1 MVELTAHR
9 GPDGSGVW
17 VNEEESVGLAHSRLS
32 IIDTSRA
39 GAQPMVGHNNDVLVF
54 NGEIYNYK
62 ELRNVAIGHKR
73 SFSSNSDTEAILAGY
88 EQDADGFIQKLRGMF
103 AFGIWSPRNREMIL
117 ARDRFGIKPLYYMQK
132 DGLFYFASEAKA
144 LIPFLS
150 EIETESSV
158 LTEYL
163 TFQNTLGNKTMFTGI
178 MQLMPGQLIRIANQ
192 HINIEQYWDIS
203 YDIDFDHSE
212 KYFVERLHDLVD
224 ESIDLHLE
232 SDVEIGAY
240 LSGGI
245 DSSLVAG
252 LTRDATGQTL
262 KAFHGRYTESPG
274 YDESKY
280 AIIAAKH
287 AGLDL
292 YIRDLDSKNAID
304 YLRKVIYHLDYPVAG
319 PGALPQFMISQLAS
333 EHVKVVLG
341 GQGGDEIF
349 GGYARYMIGYLEQ
362 CLRAAIDGTS
372 KSGNFIVTLE
382 SIIPNLGLLREYQ
395 PLLQKFWRQGLFGEL
410 DERYFQLV
418 ERATDLGDAINWEVF
433 DRKET
438 MNNYFG
444 IFNNSKNVKKEAYF
458 DSMTHFDFKTLLPA
472 LLHVED
478 RMSMA
483 HGIESRVPFLDH
495 PLVEFVATI
504 PADVKFK
511 NGELKRLL
519 KTTFPD
525 ALPLEIV
532 QRRDKMGFPV
542 PLAEWA
548 KGSLKRDFNGIIE
561 SLRDRRLDFVNDN
574 HLTNILHTTPKFS
587 RGIWALISL
596 ELWFQ
601 EFHDSSDKFQ
611 AIYLNKL

>member
-1 MVELTAHR
+1 MLNLMAHR
-9 GPDGSGVW
+9 GPDGTGYWQSSD
-17 VNEEESVGLAHSRLS
+17 NSVGLAHARLAV
-32 IIDTSRA
+32 IDTTNRA
-39 GAQPMVGHNNDVLVF
+39 AQPMIGCNDDVLIF

-62 ELRNVAIGHKR
+62 ELRKAAVGLNR
-73 SFSSNSDTEAILAGY
+73 SFSSHSDTETILAGY
-88 EQDADGFIQKLRGMF
+88 EQDPVNFIHQLRGMF
-103 AFGIWSPRNREMIL
+103 AFAIWSPRKREMLL
-117 ARDRFGIKPLYYMQK
+117 ARDRFGIKPLYYMQH
-132 DGLFYFASEAKA
+132 DDFFYFASEAKA
-144 LIPFLS
+144 LLPFVPK
-150 EIETESSV
+150 IETESSV
-158 LTEYL
+158 LAEYL
-163 TFQNTLGNKTMFTGI
+163 TFQNTLGNKTMFSGI
-178 MQLMPGQLIRIANQ
+178 MQLMPGQLLRISNQ
-192 HINIEQYWDIS
+192 KILTEQYWDIS
-203 YDIDFDHSE
+203 YDIDFDHPE
-212 KYFVERLHDLVD
+212 QYFVEKLRDLVD
-224 ESIDLHLE
+224 ESVNLHLE

-240 LSGGI
+240 LSGGV
-245 DSSLVAG
+245 DSSLIAG
-252 LTRDATGQTL
+252 LARQATGCTL
-262 KAFHGRYTESPG
+262 KAFHGRYTEVPG
-274 YDESKY
+274 YDESDY
-280 AIIAAKH
+280 AVIAAQH

-292 YIRDLDSKNAID
+292 LIRDLDSTKAID

-372 KSGNFIVTLE
+372 KNGNFIVTLE

-395 PLLQKFWRQGLFGEL
+395 PLLQKFWKQGLFGEL
-410 DERYFQLV
+410 DERYFKLV
-418 ERATDLGDAINWEVF
+418 ERASDLGGAINWEAF
-433 DRKET
+433 RRDAT
-438 MNNYFG
+438 MNNYLR

-495 PLVEFVATI
+495 PLVEFAATI

-519 KTTFPD
+519 RIAFPKT
-525 ALPLEIV
+525 LPSEIL

-548 KGSLKRDFNGIIE
+548 KGPLKNDFDGLIE
-561 SLRDRRLDFVNDN
+561 SLRDRRLDFIHAD
-574 HLTNILHTTPKFS
+574 HLTSILSTSPKFS

-601 EFHDSSDKFQ
+601 EFHDSNEKFQ
-611 AIYLNKL
+611 ATDLNKL